1 MYRVVFNIETEKV
14 SDKVLFKD
22 KFKTELEAQTWIGIE
37 LTQMEY
43 ADATTKNFEII
54 REEEY

>member
-1 MYRVVFNIETEKV
+1 MYRVVFSIETEKV

-43 ADATTKNFEII
+43 ADATTKDFEIV
-54 REEEY
+54 REE